1 MIELLERVGVLV
13 VGAGQAGLAAAWH
26 LDRAG
31 VDYIVIDAGVRIG
44 DSWRQRWDSLTLF
57 TPASANALPGFPM
70 RGTGRRP
77 TKDDAADHLVWYAR
91 DSGLRVA
98 LNSPVTRLQV
108 HAAGFRAAVGD
119 RTIAADRVVDA
130 GGSHRVARIPD
141 FASTLPTEVAQLTS
155 AEYRNPAAGPVGR
168 VLVVG
173 AGNSGAEIAIDL
185 AHGGGEVLPAG
196 RDVGRIPPV
205 GTAAF
210 ALMRHVRAESIIG
223 RRFIARTG
231 GGGDP
236 LGRVRPRDF
245 ERAAITRIGR
255 VAWLDRTGR
264 PLTVEGPVEGIATVV
279 WCTGLAPDRSWL
291 APGSA
296 TTPPRC
302 SRPAPSVPLH
312 VHDPRV
318 DDLSRAHAGRRRRG
332 RSRADDRPTSLRLD
346 GLP

>member
-1 MIELLERVGVLV
+1 MTGLPERVGVLV

-31 VDYIVIDAGVRIG
+31 VDYIVVDAGARIG

-57 TPASANALPGFPM
+57 TSAGANALPGFPM

-77 TKDDAADHLVWYAR
+77 TKDDAADHLERFAR

-98 LNSPVTRLQV
+98 LNSPVTRLQA

-119 RTIAADRVVDA
+119 RTLAADRVVDA
-130 GGSHRVARIPD
+130 GGSHRVARVPD
-141 FASTLPTEVAQLTS
+141 FASTLPAEVAQLTS
-155 AEYRNPAAGPVGR
+155 AEYRNPPAVPAGR

-185 AHGGGEVLPAG
+185 ARGGREVLLAG

-210 ALMRHVRAESIIG
+210 TLMRHVRAESIMG
-223 RRFIARTG
+223 RRFISRTG

-255 VAWLDRTGR
+255 VTGLDRTGR
-264 PLTVEGPVEGIATVV
+264 PLTAEGPVEGVSAVV
-279 WCTGLAPDRSWL
+279 WCTGLGPDRGWLDPELRAPGTPGVFRLGVPYQRTLASHLMGGVGHDAAALLWSGALDL
-291 APGSA
+291 AP
-296 TTPPRC
+296 
-302 SRPAPSVPLH
+302 
-312 VHDPRV
+312 
-318 DDLSRAHAGRRRRG
+318 RA
-332 RSRADDRPTSLRLD
+332 
-346 GLP
+346 